1 MINAIKEWSLHLAG
15 IIIFGSVCEMILPSG
30 SLKKYVNIVL
40 GIILILAMTQPLS
53 RLLGFNTSEIVDEID
68 RHNAYVS
75 HSQMDDIQKEQ
86 IINLYCKNLNADIE
100 KTIQNV
106 NENHNIKVN
115 TEVEQDNIES
125 FGEISCINIEA
136 EITGDEEKEEILKI
150 IRERYGVDKKK
161 VRFK

>member
-30 SLKKYVNIVL
+30 SIKKYVNIVL

-53 RLLGFNTSEIVDEID
+53 RLLGFNPSEIVDEID

-86 IINLYCKNLNADIE
+86 IINLYCKNLNTDIE

-106 NENHNIKVN
+106 NENRSITVK

-136 EITGDEEKEEILKI
+136 EITGDEEKEQILKI

>member
-86 IINLYCKNLNADIE
+86 IINLYCKNLNVDIE

-136 EITGDEEKEEILKI
+136 EITDDEEKEEILKI